1 MSSRTVSIMLFG
13 LIAASV
19 LGLDRIARRP
29 GSTIPTFG
37 EVFGYL
43 GHTKIGRVLVLGF
56 WAWSGWH
63 FFAR

>member
-1 MSSRTVSIMLFG
+1 MTRLASIVLFG
-13 LIAASV
+13 LV
-19 LGLDRIARRP
+19 VVCVVVLDRVARRP

-37 EVFGYL
+37 EVFGFL
-43 GHTKIGRVLVLGF
+43 SQRLVGRAIVLGF